1 LSGPDTSEEPAAV
14 GGGLAAPGAPDRKT
28 DWVPWIIPLLLAALI
43 WLNNPLAA
51 ILVGAGLSLTID
63 RPALKRGSLYGKLG
77 LQTAIVLVGFNLD
90 AQTMWEVSRDYAP
103 LIAAYVLAT
112 LGTGLGLGRLLNVDT
127 TLARLIS
134 AGTAICGGTA
144 IATLSPILKAR
155 ADQMALA
162 LAIVFSLNM
171 VALVVFPLIGT
182 ALDMSQFQFGL
193 WSALAVHDTSSVV
206 ATAAVYGTEAAAVA
220 ATLKLGRTLWLIP
233 FALGFSMAA
242 GAKGAKIRLPSFI
255 LFFIAASILGSVA
268 RVQLGAPDV
277 VFSVAQYVSK
287 ALIVVALFFIGLECT
302 RASLRQLRGSVVW
315 HALILW
321 ACVVPLT
328 LLVALQVA

>member
-1 LSGPDTSEEPAAV
+1 MSGSDPSEQPAAD
-14 GGGLAAPGAPDRKT
+14 GGGRDAAATPSASF
-28 DWVPWIIPLLLAALI
+28 DWVPWVIPLLLAGLI

-51 ILVGAGLSLTID
+51 IVVGAALSLTID
-63 RPALKRGSLYGKLG
+63 RPALEKSGLYGKLG

-90 AQTMWEVSRDYAP
+90 AQTMWQVSRDYAP
-103 LIAAYVLAT
+103 LIATYVLAT
-112 LGTGLGLGRLLNVDT
+112 LGVGIVLGRVLKVDSV
-127 TLARLIS
+127 LARLIS

-162 LAIVFSLNM
+162 LAIVFALNM
-171 VALVVFPLIGT
+171 VALVVFPIVGT

-233 FALGFSMAA
+233 FALAFSITA
-242 GAKGAKIRLPSFI
+242 GAKGAKIRLPAFI
-255 LFFIAASILGSVA
+255 LFFILASIVGSLA
-268 RVQLGAPDV
+268 RVQLGAPESL
-277 VFSVAQYVSK
+277 FSVAQLVSK
-287 ALIVVALFFIGLECT
+287 ALIVLALFFIGLECT
-302 RASLRQLRGSVVW
+302 RASMRQLRGSVVW
-315 HALILW
+315 LALILW
-321 ACVVPLT
+321 GCVVPLT
-328 LLVALQVA
+328 LLVALRFG